1 PDEDTPAAIQTKRT
15 QRTDKADCLDDCWLF
30 DQISMPFD
38 YRLSDDRGG
47 GRKSCCRASS
57 DTQRDRLQRRKATV
71 LLRASENHKF
81 LFEAKQAL
89 WASIHDS
96 KVAGEVVVV
105 TK

>member
-1 PDEDTPAAIQTKRT
+1 M
-15 QRTDKADCLDDCWLF
+15 LG
-30 DQISMPFD
+30 DQ
-38 YRLSDDRGG
+38 
-47 GRKSCCRASS
+47 
-57 DTQRDRLQRRKATV
+57 KATV
-71 LLRASENHKF
+71 LLRASENLKF